1 MAYRVVGLW
10 FVARSRAY
18 VFSVSVKVLY
28 IVRDLYVGVSG
39 KRANREQGSRI
50 EKIKEIQHT

>member
-28 IVRDLYVGVSG
+28 IVRDLYVGVID
-39 KRANREQGSRI
+39 KRANREQKL
-50 EKIKEIQHT
+50 KIKEIQHT